1 MFYIRADI
9 IKGMNEN
16 LFELFGDV
24 FVTDFSITGDDYKKI
39 IDLGEYGQFE
49 TYSLFPG
56 IVLAFID
63 INLQNHENVYVEEKI
78 SSRLLMINHCLDGRY
93 AYSVG
98 DDEIIYFGKG
108 DLCIN
113 IYDMTKTCSDFPLG
127 FYNGLEIFI
136 DVDMANDYVK
146 QYIPDF
152 DLIEFYELLKK
163 SQGYVLLRSNNKICL
178 LYTSPSP
185 RDPQ

>member
-24 FVTDFSITGDDYKKI
+24 FVTDFSITETTIKKI

-63 INLQNHENVYVEEKI
+63 INLQKI
-78 SSRLLMINHCLDGRY
+78 M
-93 AYSVG
+93 
-98 DDEIIYFGKG
+98 K
-108 DLCIN
+108 N
-113 IYDMTKTCSDFPLG
+113 IC
-127 FYNGLEIFI
+127 
-136 DVDMANDYVK
+136 
-146 QYIPDF
+146 
-152 DLIEFYELLKK
+152 
-163 SQGYVLLRSNNKICL
+163 
-178 LYTSPSP
+178 
-185 RDPQ
+185 

>member
-1 MFYIRADI
+1 M
-9 IKGMNEN
+9 
-16 LFELFGDV
+16 L
-24 FVTDFSITGDDYKKI
+24 
-39 IDLGEYGQFE
+39 
-49 TYSLFPG
+49 
-56 IVLAFID
+56 IVLVMMKY
-63 INLQNHENVYVEEKI
+63 L
-78 SSRLLMINHCLDGRY
+78 
-93 AYSVG
+93 
-98 DDEIIYFGKG
+98 FGKG

-163 SQGYVLLRSNNKICL
+163 SQGYVLLRSNNKIDHVIGELYHVDNRIKLSYFKLNVLNYYCFSRLQTLMFMKIFPLPNSRLKL
-178 LYTSPSP
+178 LMM
-185 RDPQ
+185 